1 MLWQPVQAELLPDST
16 IIHGNAGDTALLES
30 EGLTGFDAVV
40 TLTGEEELP
49 FDITDENPFEMEGDP
64 FDFGDEEDPFAGI
77 PEEPVEEDPV
87 AEPAVEPTAEP
98 TEEPAPTAEPV
109 VESNDKEV
117 AMSLIDAPIE
127 DLYAAIG
134 EPATPGEY
142 ASSCLID
149 GEDGVLYYDGF
160 TVYTLRYADGTETVY
175 HVE

>member
-1 MLWQPVQAELLPDST
+1 MKK
-16 IIHGNAGDTALLES
+16 ITALLLALVLCLALCAC
-30 EGLTGFDAVV
+30 G
-40 TLTGEEELP
+40 GEKGTEAP
-49 FDITDENPFEMEGDP
+49 
-64 FDFGDEEDPFAGI
+64 
-77 PEEPVEEDPV
+77 
-87 AEPAVEPTAEP
+87 AETPTAAPAPTEAPAEPTAEP
-98 TEEPAPTAEPV
+98 APTTEPA
-109 VESNDKEV
+109 VENNDKEI
-117 AMSLIDAPIE
+117 AMSLIEAPIE

>member
-1 MLWQPVQAELLPDST
+1 MKKIITLVLALTLCMALCACGGDKPAETPAST
-16 IIHGNAGDTALLES
+16 AAP
-30 EGLTGFDAVV
+30 VV
-40 TLTGEEELP
+40 TE
-49 FDITDENPFEMEGDP
+49 
-64 FDFGDEEDPFAGI
+64 A
-77 PEEPVEEDPV
+77 PVE
-87 AEPAVEPTAEP
+87 ATAAP

>member
-1 MLWQPVQAELLPDST
+1 MKKIP
-16 IIHGNAGDTALLES
+16 ALLLALVLCLALCACGGDKPAETPA
-30 EGLTGFDAVV
+30 EAPAATPAPTEAPAATEAPVV
-40 TLTGEEELP
+40 TE
-49 FDITDENPFEMEGDP
+49 
-64 FDFGDEEDPFAGI
+64 A
-77 PEEPVEEDPV
+77 PVEE
-87 AEPAVEPTAEP
+87 
-98 TEEPAPTAEPV
+98 
-109 VESNDKEV
+109 SSDKEV

-160 TVYTLRYADGTETVY
+160 TVYTLRYPDGTETVY

>member
-1 MLWQPVQAELLPDST
+1 MKKLITLLLAMLLCLSLCACGGDKGAETP
-16 IIHGNAGDTALLES
+16 APTAAP
-30 EGLTGFDAVV
+30 TA
-40 TLTGEEELP
+40 
-49 FDITDENPFEMEGDP
+49 
-64 FDFGDEEDPFAGI
+64 
-77 PEEPVEEDPV
+77 EPVATE
-87 AEPAVEPTAEP
+87 APAEPTAEP
-98 TEEPAPTAEPV
+98 APTEAPV
-109 VESNDKEV
+109 VESNDKEI
-117 AMSLIDAPIE
+117 AMSLIEAPIE

>member
-1 MLWQPVQAELLPDST
+1 MKKIITLVLALTLCMALCACGGDKPAETP
-16 IIHGNAGDTALLES
+16 ATA
-30 EGLTGFDAVV
+30 APVV
-40 TLTGEEELP
+40 TE
-49 FDITDENPFEMEGDP
+49 
-64 FDFGDEEDPFAGI
+64 A
-77 PEEPVEEDPV
+77 PVE
-87 AEPAVEPTAEP
+87 ATAAP

-160 TVYTLRYADGTETVY
+160 TVYTYRDPEDNEHIYDVMENRD
-175 HVE
+175 